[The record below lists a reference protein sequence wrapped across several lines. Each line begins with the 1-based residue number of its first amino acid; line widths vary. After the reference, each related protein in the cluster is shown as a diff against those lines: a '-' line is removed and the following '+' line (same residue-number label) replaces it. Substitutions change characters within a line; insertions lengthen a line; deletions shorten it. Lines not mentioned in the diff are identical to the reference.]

1 MNNWQHLLIIAI
13 GGGIGSVSRYLT
25 SQWLAQRL
33 GPFFPYGTLAV
44 NVIGCFIIGLFMT
57 FATERFI
64 INPLWRLLITVGFL
78 GGLTTFSSFSYET
91 IKMLEEA
98 EYLLVLANVSLN
110 CLIGFSATW
119 AGMLVAR
126 SL

>member
-1 MNNWQHLLIIAI
+1 MNQWEHLLIIAI

-33 GPFFPYGTLAV
+33 GAFFPYGTLAV
-44 NVIGCFIIGLFMT
+44 NIIGCFIIGLFMT
-57 FATERFI
+57 IATEKFVV
-64 INPLWRLLITVGFL
+64 NPLWRLLITVGFL

-91 IKMLEEA
+91 MKLLEDA
-98 EYLLVLANVSLN
+98 EYWLALSNVALN

-119 AGMLVAR
+119 VGMMVAR